1 MSGKLSWALVGVSVF
16 VAALSAL
23 PTKEGLTLFA
33 INALATVS
41 ARVVA
46 KRGA

>member
-1 MSGKLSWALVGVSVF
+1 MSGKYSWALVGISVF
-16 VAALSAL
+16 AAALSAF

-33 INALATVS
+33 INVLATVG

-46 KRGA
+46 KMGG